1 MTASIQKTLENKLK
15 KKKQQIGE
23 GGHIEFGV
31 APVIVGINMEK
42 IVLRIE
48 LTWTNQKGS
57 MIKKYHNHML
67 QTNPRHCE
75 EEPQNIYSNNTSV
88 RQ

>member
-48 LTWTNQKGS
+48 LT
-57 MIKKYHNHML
+57 
-67 QTNPRHCE
+67 
-75 EEPQNIYSNNTSV
+75 
-88 RQ
+88 